1 MRTARSIALLSIL
14 VAASI
19 ASAQLY
25 ATATGTKY
33 HLYKNCPGLKQAKK
47 VEVITLSQ
55 ARRRHITMCDLCQAE
70 KKKQSKPAKS
80 NPKKKGG

>member
-1 MRTARSIALLSIL
+1 MDVMRSARSFVLLSLIL
-14 VAASI
+14 SAAV

-55 ARRRHITMCDLCQAE
+55 ARKKHITMCDLCQAA
-70 KKKQSKPAKS
+70 KKKQNK
-80 NPKKKGG
+80 PKKSGG

>member
-1 MRTARSIALLSIL
+1 MRSVRSLVLLSL
-14 VAASI
+14 VLSAAV

-55 ARRRHITMCDLCQAE
+55 ARKKHITMCDLCQAE
-70 KKKQSKPAKS
+70 KKKQNK
-80 NPKKKGG
+80 PKKSGG